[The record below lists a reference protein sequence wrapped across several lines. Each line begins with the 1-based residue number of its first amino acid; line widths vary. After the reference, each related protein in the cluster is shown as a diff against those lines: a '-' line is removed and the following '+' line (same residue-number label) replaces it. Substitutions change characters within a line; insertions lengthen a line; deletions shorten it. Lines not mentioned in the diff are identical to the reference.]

1 MDSIGPLLNNYVL
14 KMSNELKSSSVYVLV
29 ALVVLTFILIID
41 RYEKS
46 TRHSIPFLFR
56 VHLLENH

>member
-1 MDSIGPLLNNYVL
+1 
-14 KMSNELKSSSVYVLV
+14 MSKGIKNGNVYVLV

-56 VHLLENH
+56 VHMLENH